1 MGRSRHRKKLTS
13 FDDKRWRCCPMG
25 EIIKM
30 FRLTTT
36 GQFPSYYKT
45 KLTRPKENFH
55 FLIISNINLYYG
67 TTTQVNRI
75 SFNAHVQR
83 RVIHSKRKVYQIAI
97 FAIENYRQCYQF
109 CKINGSA
116 RIHISVNLYF
126 TSFMQSSTYHRFL
139 GRFGVCADKIAW
151 CATPNVP
158 QKIVDA

>member
-1 MGRSRHRKKLTS
+1 MGRSRNRKKLTS

-139 GRFGVCADKIAW
+139 GRFGVCADKIA
-151 CATPNVP
+151 
-158 QKIVDA
+158 